1 MHDLIHVFV
10 NYLSVS
16 VKEKEKKTH
25 EKAFVFAAT
34 QFCFYV
40 ALNYFCFLFSPIS
53 SHHLHLPAVRYFR
66 PPTSPTP
73 LHCNAAPSPIP
84 RPLPYCRGQ
93 LPGRVRRQPRRLVP
107 VRWSRGREASR
118 PSGVSDGARRRNC
131 SPDLIIATMKVS
143 VVGTVMDGQALLY
156 RHTII
161 AL

>member
-1 MHDLIHVFV
+1 M
-10 NYLSVS
+10 
-16 VKEKEKKTH
+16 KTLLFLLRRS
-25 EKAFVFAAT
+25 FVFMLLWIIFV
-34 QFCFYV
+34 FC
-40 ALNYFCFLFSPIS
+40 SPP
-53 SHHLHLPAVRYFR
+53 SHPITYICRLSDIFAPLY
-66 PPTSPTP
+66 SPTP
-73 LHCNAAPSPIP
+73 LHCNAAPSPTP

-156 RHTII
+156 RHTKCYWCRAKQDNII
-161 AL
+161 KELN